1 MMPRS
6 VDISI
11 DEFFADAHLSRKIFK
26 KVEKMTDSL
35 EGVSRRASRSQI
47 VFRRRPDF
55 AWAWI
60 PGRYLKGK
68 TAPLVLSVS
77 LPDRD
82 KSSRWKEIVQPSA
95 GRFLHHLELH
105 KPSDV
110 DQTVKQ
116 WLYDAW
122 EAAE

>member
-47 VFRRRPDF
+47 VFRRRRDF

-95 GRFLHHLELH
+95 GRFMHHLELH